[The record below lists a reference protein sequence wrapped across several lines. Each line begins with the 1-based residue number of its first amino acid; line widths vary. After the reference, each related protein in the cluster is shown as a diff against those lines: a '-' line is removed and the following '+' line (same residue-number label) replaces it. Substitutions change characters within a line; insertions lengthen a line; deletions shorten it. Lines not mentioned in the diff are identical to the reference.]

1 MSLHNCGFCISS
13 TFFLFFFLSFQRT
26 SSLLWFNENMSI
38 VDVYPSPSPCADTP
52 ECSESHGDHSVV
64 RGTERPEAYMAVPSR
79 GSCTPSG
86 HDCREAAC
94 DECGPPKTP
103 GQIAAEMTDA
113 APLAGM
119 ASFKRA
125 LYVYNE
131 RGIEGKG
138 TRSEQQ
144 SWHWREFLAKR
155 EICER
160 CAGCSAVIAPSDRYY
175 VDLPRSAGKKQRLP
189 RKDRTLCKDC
199 FVKFLRSKL
208 GNDDDAIA
216 VDYKVFKKRES
227 DSVCIL
233 L

>member
-119 ASFKRA
+119 AGFKRA

-160 CAGCSAVIAPSDRYY
+160 CAGCSTVIAPSDRYY

-216 VDYKVFKKRES
+216 VEYKAFKKRES
-227 DSVCIL
+227 ASVCIL
-233 L
+233 M

>member
-1 MSLHNCGFCISS
+1 MSLPNCGFCISS

-160 CAGCSAVIAPSDRYY
+160 CAGCSTVIAPSDRYY

-216 VDYKVFKKRES
+216 VEYKAFKKRES
-227 DSVCIL
+227 ASVCIL
-233 L
+233 M

>member
-113 APLAGM
+113 APFAGM
-119 ASFKRA
+119 AGFKRA

-160 CAGCSAVIAPSDRYY
+160 CAGCSTVIAPSDRYY

-216 VDYKVFKKRES
+216 VEYKAFKKRES
-227 DSVCIL
+227 ASVCIL
-233 L
+233 M